1 MSIKFTDADGFD
13 QGAQG
18 ADLAVVLVSRQDI
31 EALRIG
37 SVVERLMLFSDS
49 AKHVHQ
55 FAGRMIMQVNGYDDD
70 PRPLVLIPEVVR
82 FFRAVDAQWSYWL
95 HFLMPEEVDQIRLI
109 LLMLVDVKMVAS
121 HRGSVGYSL
130 LNPEQ
135 MDEVIKRLVFA
146 MEKLHEAFDIPLTHA
161 DVMIAAVMRAVG

>member
-13 QGAQG
+13 QGAEG

-55 FAGRMIMQVNGYDDD
+55 FAGRMVIQVDGYDED
-70 PRPLVLIPEVVR
+70 PRPLVLIPEVRR
-82 FFRAVDAQWSYWL
+82 FFRSVDSHWSYWI
-95 HFLMPEEVDQIRLI
+95 HFLIPDVDQIQLI
-109 LLMLVDVKMVAS
+109 LLMLVDVQAETAQP
-121 HRGSVGYSL
+121 GQVGFSL
-130 LNPEQ
+130 LDSAQ
-135 MDEVIKRLVFA
+135 LDEVIQRLLGA
-146 MEKLHEAFDIPLTHA
+146 METLHHAFQVPTSHA
-161 DVMIAAVMRAVG
+161 ELMMSAVVRAVG